1 MSLLLQLSRMC
12 IFSLLSMGFLLALTA
27 VRLFP
32 AGLFPLLLFMC
43 GFGRKTPVWSGGAA
57 VRGRGRTLHLSCAS
71 RIVSSS
77 LPLLSDKPFTTAGPR
92 ASSSSPCI
100 QKLPRPTAGL
110 MFDLL
115 LLPQQ
120 VTICV
125 LPKGSWKQD
134 SKQFWVVPGC
144 QVISS
149 FSFWWWT
156 AHKSLCPSLF
166 QQRCEGIHT
175 LYKDG
180 LHYLMPSAVPASML
194 CMQEALVWCLHALGL
209 NLTHYLI
216 NI

>member
-12 IFSLLSMGFLLALTA
+12 IF
-27 VRLFP
+27 FP
-32 AGLFPLLLFMC
+32 ALYGFSPCFDCCEAVSSWAFPLLLFMC

-57 VRGRGRTLHLSCAS
+57 VRGRGRTLHLSCAF

-156 AHKSLCPSLF
+156 AHVSLCPSLF

-175 LYKDG
+175 LCKDD
-180 LHYLMPSAVPASML
+180 LNYLMPSAVPASML